1 MGTRDR
7 SLAMHVHK
15 NYGDVMITIDG
26 SMGEGGGQILRS
38 ALALSMLTQQPF
50 RIDNIRA
57 GRSKPGLMRQHLTAV
72 YAARTLC
79 HADTEG
85 ETIGSTTLTFKPKKV
100 TPGKYAFAIG
110 SAGSTTLV
118 LQAILPALLT
128 ADAETEITLEGGTH
142 NPFAPPIDFL
152 RRAYIPQI
160 ERMGPR
166 VSIELARAGFF
177 PSGGGRFV
185 VRISPTP
192 RLSPI
197 DLLDRGVINAKR
209 AVAVLSA
216 LPRDIG
222 ERELKRVT
230 KRLTFES
237 SELDVVSLPAD
248 QGPGNLLMLQYDCQH
263 CSEVFVGFGMKGV
276 TAEAVADFAID
287 HARQWLASSGAVGPF
302 LADQLLLPMALSGG
316 GSLTTTEVTEHTRTN
331 AQVIAMFLP
340 LQIHIDEHAATPR
353 ISIESR

>member
-1 MGTRDR
+1 MR
-7 SLAMHVHK
+7 VHR
-15 NYGDVMITIDG
+15 NYGEIMITIDG

-57 GRSKPGLMRQHLTAV
+57 GRTTPGLMRQHLTAV
-72 YAARTLC
+72 YAARTIC

-85 ETIGSTTLTFKPKKV
+85 ESIGSTTLVFKPKKV

-128 ADAETEITLEGGTH
+128 ADGDTEVTLEGGTH

-160 ERMGPR
+160 ARMGSTI
-166 VSIELARAGFF
+166 SIDLDRAGFF

-185 VRISPTP
+185 VRVTP
-192 RLSPI
+192 AKRLSPFQ
-197 DLLDRGVINAKR
+197 LLERGPIHAKR
-209 AVAVLSA
+209 AVAVISA

-222 ERELKRVT
+222 EREIKRVI
-230 KRLTFES
+230 KRLTFEA
-237 SELDVVSLPAD
+237 SELEVLSLPAD

-276 TAEAVADFAID
+276 NAEAVADSAID
-287 HARQWLASSGAVGPF
+287 HARHWLAGSGAVGPF
-302 LADQLLLPMALSGG
+302 LADQLLLPMALAGG
-316 GSLTTTEVTEHTRTN
+316 GSFTTTQVTEHTRTN
-331 AQVIAMFLP
+331 AKVIAMFLP
-340 LQIHIDEHAATPR
+340 LNIRIDEQAQASR
-353 ISIESR
+353 IDIDMQ